1 MERDI
6 ARILITREQLARRVQ
21 ELGAEVAACYP
32 TDEALTMVTIL
43 SGSIIFFSDLI
54 RHLPMKMHIGLITVS
69 SYPGATTESKGPQL
83 LRDLNVD
90 VRGHHVL
97 IVDDILDTGNT
108 LRTVQRQMRAKEVK
122 SLRTA
127 VLLRKRSKA
136 PADVTADFI
145 GFDIDDEFVVGYGL
159 DYNNQYRNLP
169 HVAVLKPEA
178 Y

>member
-1 MERDI
+1 MERNI
-6 ARILITREQLARRVQ
+6 ARVLITQDQIARRVK
-21 ELGAEVAACYP
+21 EMGAEIAACYP
-32 TDEALTMVTIL
+32 PDEALTIVTIL
-43 SGSIIFFSDLI
+43 SGSIVFFSDLI
-54 RHLPMKMHIGLITVS
+54 RQLPMKMHIGLVTVS
-69 SYPGATTESKGPQL
+69 SYLGATTRSKGATL
-83 LRDLNVD
+83 LRGLDVD

-108 LRTVQRQMRAKEVK
+108 LRIVQAVMREKEVK

-127 VLLRKRSKA
+127 VLLRKAAKA
-136 PADVTADFI
+136 PPDVPAEFV
-145 GFDIDDEFVVGYGL
+145 GFDIGDEFVVGYGL

>member
-6 ARILITREQLARRVQ
+6 ARILITQEQLARRVK

-32 TDEALTMVTIL
+32 PDEVLTIITIL

-54 RHLPMKMHIGLITVS
+54 RHLPMRMHIGLVTVS
-69 SYPGATTESKGPQL
+69 SYPGATTESKGPKL
-83 LRDLNVD
+83 LQDLNVD

-97 IVDDILDTGNT
+97 IVDDILDTGST
-108 LRTVQRQMRAKEVK
+108 LRTVQRLMRAKGVK

-127 VLLRKRSKA
+127 VLLRKRAKA
-136 PADVTADFI
+136 PADVPAEFV
-145 GFDIDDEFVVGYGL
+145 GFEIEDEFVVGYGL

-169 HVAVLKPEA
+169 HVAVLRPEA